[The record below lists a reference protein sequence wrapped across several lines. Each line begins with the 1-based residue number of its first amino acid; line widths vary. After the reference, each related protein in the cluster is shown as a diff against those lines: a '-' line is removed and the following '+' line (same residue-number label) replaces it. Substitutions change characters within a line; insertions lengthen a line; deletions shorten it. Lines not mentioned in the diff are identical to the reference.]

1 MKCFYTG
8 KKQMSIAGKVIPVD
22 LATMHDIELD
32 VTISEDVDSPVY
44 RALSNQFLMQGVQNG
59 QIPFRVALETGSFP
73 NSAKIINALDKY
85 NAELQQIQAQQQAA
99 APMVPQN
106 P

>member
-1 MKCFYTG
+1 
-8 KKQMSIAGKVIPVD
+8 
-22 LATMHDIELD
+22 
-32 VTISEDVDSPVY
+32 
-44 RALSNQFLMQGVQNG
+44 MQGVQTG
-59 QIPFRVALETGSFP
+59 QIPFRVALEAGSFP
-73 NSAKIINALDKY
+73 NSAKIINLLDKY